1 MVILLCLEWTLS
13 TPSAEVINQSMNSA
27 EKNAV
32 LEKAQLWFREKIA
45 QNHISNTE
53 KLANPTEFNINPF
66 LAIYLA
72 NFLEGDSS
80 PKSVA
85 KALVY
90 PRVLGQ
96 SITTSFGTNI
106 QRFSS
111 EVLSSYGSA
120 ISGIDLEFT
129 DQTDNQRKY
138 CQLKAGPNTINK
150 DDVESIHGHF
160 GSAIRLARTN
170 GLRVATEDFIVG
182 VIYGCPSELSGHY
195 LRISDQYHHPVFVGS
210 DFWVRLTGD
219 VNFYIDLIA
228 AITHVAET
236 TDCATLL
243 DRVISLLADTA
254 EIKELANSVQ
264 ANHR

>member
-1 MVILLCLEWTLS
+1 
-13 TPSAEVINQSMNSA
+13 MNSV
-27 EKNAV
+27 EKNDV
-32 LEKAQLWFREKIA
+32 LKKAQLWFQETIT
-45 QNHISNTE
+45 QNHIINTK
-53 KLANPTEFNINPF
+53 KLVNPAEFNINPF

-80 PKSVA
+80 PESIA
-85 KALVY
+85 KALIY

-129 DQTDNQRKY
+129 DQTDHQKKY

-160 GSAIRLARTN
+160 GSAIRLAKTN
-170 GLRVATEDFIVG
+170 GLRVATDDFIIG
-182 VIYGCPSELSGHY
+182 VIYGSPSELSGHY
-195 LRISDQYHHPVFVGS
+195 LRISDQYHHPVFIGA

-219 VNFYIDLIA
+219 ENFYTDLVA

-236 TDCATLL
+236 ADYATLL
-243 DRVISLLADTA
+243 DQVISQLADTA

-264 ANHR
+264 SNHR

>member
-1 MVILLCLEWTLS
+1 
-13 TPSAEVINQSMNSA
+13 
-27 EKNAV
+27 
-32 LEKAQLWFREKIA
+32 LWFQETSA
-45 QNHISNTE
+45 TNHIINTE
-53 KLANPTEFNINPF
+53 KLINPDEFNINPF
-66 LAIYLA
+66 LTIYLA

-80 PKSVA
+80 PESIA
-85 KALVY
+85 KALIY

-120 ISGIDLEFT
+120 ISGIDLEFI

-160 GSAIRLARTN
+160 SSAIRLAKTN
-170 GLRVATEDFIVG
+170 GLRVATDDFIVG
-182 VIYGCPSELSGHY
+182 VIYGSPPELSGHY
-195 LRISDQYHHPVFVGS
+195 LRISNPYHHPVFVGA

-219 VNFYIDLIA
+219 ENFYTDLVA

-236 TDCATLL
+236 TDCAMLL
-243 DRVISLLADTA
+243 DQVISQLADTT

-264 ANHR
+264 STHR